1 MAIIFNIDEAL
12 ALSAF
17 NVYQDPISMMMTST
31 QESFEKESLI
41 NKVYAMHTLNAYQ
54 EEYRSRTEMQN
65 FEPGYD
71 MEPAKLSDFKE
82 GYSKIWKSTTWR
94 NSFVVSQQ
102 AVEDN
107 QDMNINA
114 DAMGFIK
121 SYGRTREMFAF
132 GMLSGA
138 LKGSYKT
145 GNFTFDCTGMDTTD
159 GALDTATKEVFFSDK
174 HFPPATTGRAS
185 ATYQQSNKFHNAV
198 DLSKP
203 NAHSKILNIIGY
215 VENKMMNMADDDGNP
230 TPLAPTT
237 ILVPN
242 YFAFRNAL
250 LTGLKSQYTEVMGS
264 NGNNLQYG
272 QWTVLT
278 TPYLNGLPGFTEAD
292 QAFIM
297 IDPRA
302 NAELMGAMFID
313 RVPLSVDSWYDKPN
327 EANIWKGRARY
338 SAGFGNFRPMCYVH
352 CGNAVGSTVACL
364 YNTGATSGTYN
375 TTNIPDSA
383 VAPAGLGVV
392 VQNSTTE
399 PVNTKAVA
407 AS

>member
-107 QDMNINA
+107 QTMNINA

-159 GALDTATKEVFFSDK
+159 GLSIRRRKKFSS
-174 HFPPATTGRAS
+174 PT
-185 ATYQQSNKFHNAV
+185 
-198 DLSKP
+198 
-203 NAHSKILNIIGY
+203 NISRPQLPVVRVRRI
-215 VENKMMNMADDDGNP
+215 NSQINSTMP
-230 TPLAPTT
+230 S
-237 ILVPN
+237 I
-242 YFAFRNAL
+242 FRNPML
-250 LTGLKSQYTEVMGS
+250 ILKFST
-264 NGNNLQYG
+264 
-272 QWTVLT
+272 
-278 TPYLNGLPGFTEAD
+278 
-292 QAFIM
+292 
-297 IDPRA
+297 
-302 NAELMGAMFID
+302 
-313 RVPLSVDSWYDKPN
+313 LSVTLRIK
-327 EANIWKGRARY
+327 
-338 SAGFGNFRPMCYVH
+338 
-352 CGNAVGSTVACL
+352 
-364 YNTGATSGTYN
+364 
-375 TTNIPDSA
+375 
-383 VAPAGLGVV
+383 
-392 VQNSTTE
+392 
-399 PVNTKAVA
+399 
-407 AS
+407 